1 MKPMKMIKTPLIII
15 ALLSLL
21 ACGQQ
26 KREKPQVE
34 VVVKSAEQYPY
45 QVRNT
50 FVGRLTASSDVEI
63 QARVKARITKIN
75 FKEGSNVELGDVLI
89 ELNDKELQAEYKQV
103 KAEVAKSESAL
114 KIARKNYNRGQELK
128 PDGYISDSELD
139 ALEDKV
145 AESNAAVEAAYAKL
159 DSAEVNLSYTRI
171 LAPISGKID
180 RSKFS
185 VGDLVSP
192 EVGSLTTIVSINT
205 MEVPF
210 QISESTYWKMVRKLQ
225 KAHLSKDEM
234 AALKPTI
241 LIAFDKTDIYEH
253 QGQIDFVSNRV
264 NPETGSME
272 VRATIPNPQGILKPG
287 QYVTVIVKSKASVD
301 TLMIPQ
307 TAVQSDQQGDYV
319 MTVVEGNKV
328 MRNNVNLGKRV
339 DLLVIV
345 EQGLKL
351 GDVVVVRGVQKIRQ
365 GQEVKTKSAD
375 QSSQNSSDS

>member
-1 MKPMKMIKTPLIII
+1 MKPMKIIKTPLIII
-15 ALLSLL
+15 VLLSLL

-34 VVVKSAEQYPY
+34 VVVKTAEQYPY
-45 QVRNT
+45 QIRNT

-103 KAEVAKSESAL
+103 KAEVSKSESAL

-159 DSAEVNLSYTRI
+159 DSAQVNLSYTRI

-192 EVGSLTTIVSINT
+192 EVGSLTTIVSVNT

-234 AALKPTI
+234 SALKPTI

-272 VRATIPNPQGILKPG
+272 VRATIPNPQGVLKPG

-319 MTVVEGNKV
+319 MTIVEGNKV

-345 EQGLKL
+345 EDGLQV
-351 GDVVVVRGVQKIRQ
+351 GDVIVTRGVQKIRQ
-365 GQEVKTKSAD
+365 GQVVKTKSTD
-375 QSSQNSSDS
+375 QISQNSTDS

>member
-1 MKPMKMIKTPLIII
+1 MKPTNMIKTPLIII
-15 ALLSLL
+15 MLLSLL

-34 VVVKSAEQYPY
+34 VVVKTAEQYPY
-45 QVRNT
+45 QTSNT

-63 QARVKARITKIN
+63 QARVKARITKVN

-103 KAEVAKSESAL
+103 KAEVAKTLSAL
-114 KIARKNYNRGQELK
+114 KIAKKNFNRGQELK

-159 DSAEVNLSYTRI
+159 DSAQVNLSYTRI

-210 QISESTYWKMVRKLQ
+210 QISESAYWKMVRKLQ

-253 QGQIDFVSNRV
+253 QGEIDFVSNRV

-272 VRATIPNPQGILKPG
+272 VRATIPNPQGVLKPG
-287 QYVTVIVKSKASVD
+287 QYVTVIVQSKASVD

-319 MTVVEGNKV
+319 MTIVEGNKV

-345 EQGLKL
+345 EDGLQV
-351 GDVVVVRGVQKIRQ
+351 GDVVVTRGVQKIRQ
-365 GQEVKTKSAD
+365 GQVVKTKSAD
-375 QSSQNSSDS
+375 QTSQSPSNS